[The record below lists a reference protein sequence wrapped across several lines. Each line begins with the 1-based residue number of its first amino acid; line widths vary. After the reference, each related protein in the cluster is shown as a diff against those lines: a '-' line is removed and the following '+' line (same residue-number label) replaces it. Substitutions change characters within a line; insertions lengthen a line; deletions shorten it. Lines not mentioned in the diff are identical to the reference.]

1 MVMRSVPAVDG
12 RHRRCATGPS
22 GAATGGNVRVGFDRH
37 AGHDGHLGQP
47 ALALLARRQGESG
60 QRHVE
65 ERFGALADALGE
77 IGQPGHEM
85 LLEKARRLALF
96 AAFQQQRHELQ
107 LVGDVVI
114 GEAVAPH
121 DVDVTAFG
129 YAIGQVPQLPAR
141 FESAPTLIAVAA
153 EAAAA
158 FEGAA
163 VHRGLI
169 VSGDQFVH
177 SSDKV
182 AQIRR
187 DFAGVQVVEM
197 EAAAIAQAC
206 AQLEV
211 PFVVVRA
218 VSDLADEKADVSF
231 ETFLETASV
240 HSAQM
245 VRSII
250 EAL

>member
-1 MVMRSVPAVDG
+1 M
-12 RHRRCATGPS
+12 
-22 GAATGGNVRVGFDRH
+22 
-37 AGHDGHLGQP
+37 
-47 ALALLARRQGESG
+47 
-60 QRHVE
+60 
-65 ERFGALADALGE
+65 
-77 IGQPGHEM
+77 
-85 LLEKARRLALF
+85 
-96 AAFQQQRHELQ
+96 
-107 LVGDVVI
+107 GDVVI
-114 GEAVAPH
+114 GEAVAHH

-129 YAIGQVPQLPAR
+129 YEIGQVPQLPAR

-231 ETFLETASV
+231 EAFLETASV

>member
-1 MVMRSVPAVDG
+1 MS
-12 RHRRCATGPS
+12 ATHTIAIIGAMPQEIELLKQS
-22 GAATGGNVRVGFDRH
+22 LEGAAEMRFGRFSVHHGMLAGKRVVLAQSGIGKVDAAVATALVVQHFAPDCVINTGS
-37 AGHDGHLGQP
+37 AGGLGQG
-47 ALALLARRQGESG
+47 LR
-60 QRHVE
+60 
-65 ERFGALADALGE
+65 
-77 IGQPGHEM
+77 
-85 LLEKARRLALF
+85 
-96 AAFQQQRHELQ
+96 
-107 LVGDVVI
+107 VGDVVI
-114 GEAVAPH
+114 REGVAHH

-231 ETFLETASV
+231 EAFLETASV

>member
-1 MVMRSVPAVDG
+1 MIGIIGAMDEEVAKVKEEMTDVTITTVAGMDFYEGKLSGRDAVVVRSGIGKVNAAV
-12 RHRRCATGPS
+12 ATALVVQHFAPDCVVN
-22 GAATGGNVRVGFDRH
+22 TGS
-37 AGHDGHLGQP
+37 AGGLGQG
-47 ALALLARRQGESG
+47 LR
-60 QRHVE
+60 
-65 ERFGALADALGE
+65 
-77 IGQPGHEM
+77 
-85 LLEKARRLALF
+85 
-96 AAFQQQRHELQ
+96 
-107 LVGDVVI
+107 VGDVVI
-114 GEAVAPH
+114 GEAVAHH

>member
-1 MVMRSVPAVDG
+1 M
-12 RHRRCATGPS
+12 
-22 GAATGGNVRVGFDRH
+22 
-37 AGHDGHLGQP
+37 
-47 ALALLARRQGESG
+47 
-60 QRHVE
+60 
-65 ERFGALADALGE
+65 
-77 IGQPGHEM
+77 
-85 LLEKARRLALF
+85 
-96 AAFQQQRHELQ
+96 
-107 LVGDVVI
+107 
-114 GEAVAPH
+114 
-121 DVDVTAFG
+121 
-129 YAIGQVPQLPAR
+129 
-141 FESAPTLIAVAA
+141 AA